1 LKSQASVWLFYLSA
15 YKYRMSQN
23 PSVGTPLNPS
33 KLLVVVTS
41 FPNVESAQALARVLV
56 EKNLAACVQLM
67 SGIQSTYRWKGR
79 ICEEQEVLLSAKT
92 TESKWSEISI
102 FIQSTHP
109 YDLPEILAFA
119 PEQYEE
125 QYGKWVESEVNSKS

>member
-1 LKSQASVWLFYLSA
+1 
-15 YKYRMSQN
+15 MSQN
-23 PSVGTPLNPS
+23 PSVTNSVNSS

-41 FPNVESAQALARVLV
+41 FPNMETAQVLARALV

-67 SGIQSTYRWKGR
+67 GGIQSIYRWEGK

-92 TESKWSEISI
+92 TGSKWSEISA
-102 FIQSTHP
+102 FLQGAHP
-109 YDLPEILAFA
+109 YDLPEILAFS
-119 PEQYEE
+119 PKQYEE